1 MEKAL
6 LKSVLQLGIVVP
18 DARQAAEA
26 FCQLFA
32 LDSGQIVYYDMRK
45 GTMPMTF
52 RGKPTEAYNA
62 IATVQAAGLEFE
74 FIQDLGGGEN
84 AQKEFLDQCGPG
96 LQHICIQTTEHYD
109 EMLSRMQ
116 AAGAEVLVAG
126 GDGDVGY
133 CYLDLRPSM
142 GLVFE
147 LYNDRLAQLRG
158 V

>member
-52 RGKPTEAYNA
+52 RGKPT
-62 IATVQAAGLEFE
+62 
-74 FIQDLGGGEN
+74 
-84 AQKEFLDQCGPG
+84 
-96 LQHICIQTTEHYD
+96 
-109 EMLSRMQ
+109 
-116 AAGAEVLVAG
+116 
-126 GDGDVGY
+126 
-133 CYLDLRPSM
+133 
-142 GLVFE
+142 
-147 LYNDRLAQLRG
+147 
-158 V
+158 